1 MHYRTLLKDFFI
13 PNIMATDK
21 KGFILYA
28 DLIHTVNQLPSDKA
42 GDLFKHILSYV
53 NDEHPVT
60 EDIVIK
66 IAFEPIKQQLKRD
79 LRKFEEV
86 KVKRSDAGKL
96 SAAKR
101 KEQKQ
106 QSSTNPTSVKSVE
119 QSSTNPTVSVNDN
132 VNVNDILKRKQDF
145 RLSIGSFI
153 KDNPDKYPKQ
163 LYIDFEEYWSEHGVN
178 DKKMRFEK
186 QKSFGLSR
194 RLSSWF
200 KNDFNDSYKSK
211 KKVIPIH
218 AKDYLGI

>member
-1 MHYRTLLKDFFI
+1 
-13 PNIMATDK
+13 MATDK

-53 NDEHPVT
+53 NDKHPVT

-79 LRKFEEV
+79 LKKFEEV
-86 KVKRSDAGKL
+86 KIKRSDAGKL

-101 KEQKQ
+101 KEQKE

-119 QSSTNPTVSVNDN
+119 QSSTNPTVSVNVND
-132 VNVNDILKRKQDF
+132 NVNDILKRKQDF

-153 KDNPDKYPKQ
+153 KANPNKYTKQ
-163 LYIDFEEYWSEHGVN
+163 LFIDFEEYWTEHGAK

-186 QKSFGLSR
+186 EKTFGLSR
-194 RLSSWF
+194 RLSSWS
-200 KNDFNDSYKSK
+200 KNGYNDYTAKSNPSINNQP
-211 KKVIPIH
+211 VN
-218 AKDYLGI
+218 